1 MLDLLASLRL
11 PLLGLLAMVVVFAGA
26 LPSREKW
33 DRQSVVRLTL
43 LVGMAVSEE
52 RQPFRDG
59 TSPSSSRGVVVLDHL
74 HHRLATPGNERTIT
88 PNVGSQP
95 RGETSTSNRDLL
107 STTVPRLP
115 PKLSAVPVRGSDFL
129 PGSCRWFLTPVL
141 DFLSLC
147 AARHFAVIAP
157 AVAPL
162 PLPLSLNPPS
172 RTSQNHER
180 NNGA

>member
-43 LVGMAVSEE
+43 KVVGMALSEE

-74 HHRLATPGNERTIT
+74 HHRLATPGNERTA
-88 PNVGSQP
+88 NA
-95 RGETSTSNRDLL
+95 E
-107 STTVPRLP
+107 
-115 PKLSAVPVRGSDFL
+115 
-129 PGSCRWFLTPVL
+129 
-141 DFLSLC
+141 
-147 AARHFAVIAP
+147 
-157 AVAPL
+157 
-162 PLPLSLNPPS
+162 
-172 RTSQNHER
+172 RT
-180 NNGA
+180 